1 MDEIHEI
8 NNSVNYNIDTND
20 NDQNKQIEDL
30 QEKII
35 RLEKMNNELKA
46 KNEELTKS
54 NIENDSTM
62 KKMGHVGMRRKFTA
76 HGTLK
81 KVENDSVKIA
91 ELIKE
96 KNDLQEINEKMLDLL
111 TEKEMENEDLNQKFE
126 DYKMEV
132 QLENQKNLEKIQ
144 SLEDK
149 IEMLENEKGGTMY
162 DIDEVVNEYDKS
174 KERLKQQINDYSK
187 IEEDLKSKLE
197 MKDRN
202 IEKLNEDI
210 QKLEIEKIKLIN
222 QNVKN
227 DKIKEKE
234 IIEIEKLKTEI
245 DKLKREITFL
255 EENLKVEKDNSEKL
269 AISHKNEVENFQKK
283 IENEQINAKN
293 IKEEKSKEISKLKS
307 EVLKIT
313 KELNI
318 YKRKAEITEKSFDD
332 EKQKNFMIQN
342 KLDKKSKE
350 LQELNEYTKKLLTNK
365 DNLIIQ
371 YEEKIGEMTKD
382 KNELIS
388 QNKQLLENIKLKKEI
403 VNLSEDINLEEK
415 KETENT
421 TLDSKE
427 EDVQHYILENKL
439 LTEEIKGLREQLENQ
454 TKDLLDLNSYEKETV
469 RLRAQIESLIND
481 NKAIKAQ
488 LEELKN
494 NGDSPFKLDEDVH
507 IQRNRKRGL
516 TFINNPNLSR
526 MPMERKVNEE
536 ALLNKLNYE
545 KQLNA
550 LKKIKEEEKKDFE
563 EQLNKI
569 LLEVATLKVKNLNLE
584 YKNDELIIRYKNLIK
599 SLTNQCNKKGIK
611 LNICTDF

>member
-8 NNSVNYNIDTND
+8 NNSVNYDIDTN
-20 NDQNKQIEDL
+20 NQNRQITEL

-35 RLEKMNNELKA
+35 LLEKMNNDLKT
-46 KNEELTKS
+46 KNEELKKS
-54 NIENDSTM
+54 IIENDSTM
-62 KKMGHVGMRRKFTA
+62 KKMGHVGMHRKFSTF
-76 HGTLK
+76 GTLK
-81 KVENDSVKIA
+81 KLENDSVKIA

-111 TEKEMENEDLNQKFE
+111 TEKEMENEDLQQKLE

-132 QLENQKNLEKIQ
+132 QLDNEKNIEKIQ

-222 QNVKN
+222 QNAKK

-255 EENLKVEKDNSEKL
+255 EDKLKVEKDNSEKL
-269 AISHKNEVENFQKK
+269 TISHKNEIENFQKK
-283 IENEQINAKN
+283 IENEQNNCKN
-293 IKEEKSKEISKLKS
+293 LKEEKSKEISKLKS
-307 EVLKIT
+307 EILKAT

-318 YKRKAEITEKSFDD
+318 YMRKAENAEKRLDD
-332 EKQKNFMIQN
+332 EKQKNFLIQN
-342 KLDKKSKE
+342 KLDKKGKE
-350 LQELNEYTKKLLTNK
+350 LQELNEYTKKLLINK

-403 VNLSEDINLEEK
+403 VNFSEDINPDEK

-427 EDVQHYILENKL
+427 EDAQHYILENKL
-439 LTEEIKGLREQLENQ
+439 LTEEIKGLKEQLENQ

-469 RLRAQIESLIND
+469 RLREQNKSLIND

-494 NGDSPFKLDEDVH
+494 NEDSPFKLDEEVH
-507 IQRNRKRGL
+507 LQRNRKRGL

-526 MPMERKVNEE
+526 MPMERKVSDE
-536 ALLNKLNYE
+536 ALLNKLYYE

-563 EQLNKI
+563 EQLNKTI
-569 LLEVATLKVKNLNLE
+569 LEVATLKVKNLNLE
-584 YKNDELIIRYKNLIK
+584 YKNDELTMRYKNLIK
-599 SLTNQCNKKGIK
+599 SITNQCNKKGLKFSI
-611 LNICTDF
+611 NTDF

>member
-1 MDEIHEI
+1 
-8 NNSVNYNIDTND
+8 
-20 NDQNKQIEDL
+20 
-30 QEKII
+30 
-35 RLEKMNNELKA
+35 
-46 KNEELTKS
+46 
-54 NIENDSTM
+54 
-62 KKMGHVGMRRKFTA
+62 
-76 HGTLK
+76 
-81 KVENDSVKIA
+81 
-91 ELIKE
+91 
-96 KNDLQEINEKMLDLL
+96 
-111 TEKEMENEDLNQKFE
+111 
-126 DYKMEV
+126 
-132 QLENQKNLEKIQ
+132 
-144 SLEDK
+144 
-149 IEMLENEKGGTMY
+149 
-162 DIDEVVNEYDKS
+162 
-174 KERLKQQINDYSK
+174 
-187 IEEDLKSKLE
+187 
-197 MKDRN
+197 
-202 IEKLNEDI
+202 
-210 QKLEIEKIKLIN
+210 
-222 QNVKN
+222 
-227 DKIKEKE
+227 
-234 IIEIEKLKTEI
+234 
-245 DKLKREITFL
+245 
-255 EENLKVEKDNSEKL
+255 
-269 AISHKNEVENFQKK
+269 
-283 IENEQINAKN
+283 
-293 IKEEKSKEISKLKS
+293 
-307 EVLKIT
+307 
-313 KELNI
+313 
-318 YKRKAEITEKSFDD
+318 
-332 EKQKNFMIQN
+332 
-342 KLDKKSKE
+342 
-350 LQELNEYTKKLLTNK
+350 
-365 DNLIIQ
+365 
-371 YEEKIGEMTKD
+371 MTKD

-494 NGDSPFKLDEDVH
+494 NGDSPFKLDEDIH